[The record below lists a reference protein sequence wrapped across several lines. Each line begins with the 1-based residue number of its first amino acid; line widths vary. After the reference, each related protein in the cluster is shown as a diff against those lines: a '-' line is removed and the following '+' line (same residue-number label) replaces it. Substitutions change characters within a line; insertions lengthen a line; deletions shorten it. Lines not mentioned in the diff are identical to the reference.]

1 MIKFL
6 LTHFYRPAKI
16 FSMALLWLFCFSTI
30 NASSYHPFVQT
41 KIIKCYPNPATSYI
55 NFEFSNEVDKSY
67 SLQIYSFVGRLMFE
81 TIVSNSKLTVELNNN
96 YYRGIY
102 IYQLR
107 DKSGRIV
114 EAGKFQVTK

>member
-6 LTHFYRPAKI
+6 LTRFYRPVKI
-16 FSMALLWLFCFSTI
+16 VSVALLWLFCFSTT
-30 NASSYHPFVQT
+30 NAFSYAPLVQA
-41 KIIKCYPNPATSYI
+41 KVIKCYPNPATSYI
-55 NFEFSNEVDKSY
+55 NFEFANEIDKSY

-102 IYQLR
+102 IYQLH